1 MLLEGAIERCS
12 SLTIEVV
19 RNGRS
24 WGFSWELRVFIKLIK
39 GLFAHERVHF
49 NYVGTIFS
57 TDVNLIKRGSFD
69 DSGKSE

>member
-1 MLLEGAIERCS
+1 MLLLDDWRLFETGVS
-12 SLTIEVV
+12 
-19 RNGRS
+19 RS

-57 TDVNLIKRGSFD
+57 TDVNLIKRGSF
-69 DSGKSE
+69 EIR